1 MIEKKTFKIELPC
14 EENLLMIE
22 HEVDVQMEFEEEHLS
37 MEVDGFRGIR
47 TTLKTWE
54 IDSVDNTYYG
64 SLDKK
69 FQEDVYKEIEKVIYE

>member
-37 MEVDGFRGIR
+37 MEFLIFFEVLNGIW
-47 TTLKTWE
+47 K
-54 IDSVDNTYYG
+54 YYNRNW
-64 SLDKK
+64 KWW
-69 FQEDVYKEIEKVIYE
+69 FI